1 MPPSRASSRKE
12 RSCPWCS
19 QTFTKEDHLSRH
31 IRTHTKER
39 PFACS
44 VCSKPFS
51 RQYARF
57 SIG

>member
-1 MPPSRASSRKE
+1 MPSSRTRNRKE

-19 QTFTKEDHLSRH
+19 QSFTKEDHLSRH

-44 VCSKPFS
+44 VCGKPFS
-51 RQYARF
+51 RQ
-57 SIG
+57 